1 MSNEQT
7 VGQFAKAHPEIRT
20 PYYLIDESLLL
31 KNLEKIKYVR
41 EKSGARSVMAL
52 KCFSTWS
59 VFPLMSKY
67 MDGTTSSALY
77 EARLGHEKFG
87 GETQAYS
94 VAWSQKDID
103 EVKTFADKIIFN
115 SISQLDR
122 FYDEVSSGGGSASG
136 GKGMN
141 IGLRANPGISYSHF
155 DLADPARKASRLGV
169 RDIAAVEK
177 VADKIRGL
185 MFHVNCENT
194 DFDAFSKIV
203 DQIGEKYGSLLKKME
218 WVSLGGGI
226 AFTNEGYPLD
236 KFCERLKKFANDYD
250 VQVYLEPGEASVLG
264 SGFLVTQVLDVVKN
278 EADIAIINAAVETHM
293 LDNLVYHED
302 ATLANPQKGPH
313 RFMVAGN
320 TCLAGD
326 VWGTYDLPEPL
337 KVGDYVVFDNAARYT
352 MVKMSWFNG
361 VQMPSI
367 VVKRLDGK
375 VDVVREFTY
384 DDFRKSLS

>member
-1 MSNEQT
+1 MSNAADIQE
-7 VGQFAKAHPEIRT
+7 FAHAHAEIET
-20 PYYLIDESLLL
+20 PYYLIDETRLL
-31 KNLEKIKYVR
+31 KNLEKIQYIR
-41 EKSGARSVMAL
+41 EKSGAKAVLAL

-77 EARLGHEKFG
+77 EARLGHETFG

-94 VAWSQKDID
+94 VAWSQKDIE
-103 EVKTFADKIIFN
+103 EVKTFANKVIFN

-122 FYDEVSSGGGSASG
+122 FYDSVQ
-136 GKGMN
+136 GMN
-141 IGLRANPGISYSHF
+141 VGLRANPGISYSHF
-155 DLADPARKASRLGV
+155 DLADPARTASRLGV
-169 RDIAAVEK
+169 KDRAEIEA
-177 VADKIRGL
+177 VADKIQGI

-203 DQIGEKYGSLLKKME
+203 DQIGEMYGELLKKME

-236 KFCERLKKFANDYD
+236 KFCERLKKFATDFD

-264 SGFLVTQVLDVVKN
+264 SGFLITQVLDTLKN

-293 LDNLVYHED
+293 LDNLVYKED
-302 ATLANPQKGPH
+302 GTIILPEKGIH
-313 RFMVAGN
+313 RFIVAGN

-326 VWGTYDLPEPL
+326 IWGTYDFPTPL
-337 KVGDYVVFDNAARYT
+337 KVGDYIVFDNAARYT

-367 VVKRLDGK
+367 VVKRLDGT

-384 DDFRKSLS
+384 DDFRKTLS